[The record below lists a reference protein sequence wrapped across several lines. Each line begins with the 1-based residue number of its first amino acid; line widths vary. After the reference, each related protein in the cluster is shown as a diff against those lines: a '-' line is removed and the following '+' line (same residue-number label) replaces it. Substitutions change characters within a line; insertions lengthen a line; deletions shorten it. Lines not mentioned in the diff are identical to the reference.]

1 MRKFGNLLAGAL
13 LGGLLG
19 SAFALLFAPSSG
31 KDIRREICDYFEHL
45 HEEINR
51 AADEKRAD
59 LEAELHILRSG
70 K

>member
-31 KDIRREICDYFEHL
+31 EDIRREISDYFEHL
-45 HEEINR
+45 HDEINR
-51 AADEKRAD
+51 AADDKRAE
-59 LEAELHILRSG
+59 LEAELRTLRSG